1 LYFKEFVFKKSN
13 LLNDFCVITI
23 PLTFNKEIKALVQ
36 LLDDPDKAIFEQ
48 IKNKLLD
55 IGPNC
60 IPQLEIVRFEENY
73 GDLFKERA
81 KELIHEINFK
91 KVLLDHEKWL
101 KQPMTL
107 IDGIMHIDQ
116 YFFPNV
122 TKNYIDHEIS
132 EMVKDINSFMNN
144 NMSAIEKV
152 KVINQ
157 VIFEIY
163 KVRGDKKNYHNPK
176 NSSFGSLLKSKKGN
190 PLAISILYIEIS
202 RKLGLPIKGINLPNH
217 FIVGYL
223 KDENLSIHHSIN
235 NQKKEDVIFYI
246 NPFSKGVILKHTDI
260 EDFIKEIKM
269 EYNEYY
275 FTPCNY
281 ADITKRMLTNL
292 IYSYSKTENH
302 QIKTDLKNILALYD

>member
-1 LYFKEFVFKKSN
+1 M
-13 LLNDFCVITI
+13 
-23 PLTFNKEIKALVQ
+23 TFNKEIKALVE
-36 LLDDPDKAIFEQ
+36 LLDDPDKVIFDQ

-60 IPQLEIVRFEENY
+60 IPQLERVRFEDNY

-91 KVLLDHEKWL
+91 KVLTDHKKWL
-101 KQPMTL
+101 KHPHIL

-122 TKNYIDHEIS
+122 TKNYIDYEMS
-132 EMVKDINSFMNN
+132 EMVKDISPHLNN

-163 KVRGDKKNYHNPK
+163 KVRGDKKNYHEPK

-190 PLAISILYIEIS
+190 PLAISILYIEVS

-223 KDENLSIHHSIN
+223 KDESLSIHDSIS
-235 NQKKEDVIFYI
+235 NQTKEDVMFYI
-246 NPFSKGVILKHTDI
+246 NPFSKGVILKHSDI

-269 EYNEYY
+269 EHRDYY
-275 FTPCNY
+275 FTPCDY
-281 ADITKRMLTNL
+281 PDITKRMLTNL

-302 QIKTDLKNILALYD
+302 QIKKDLKNILALYE

>member
-1 LYFKEFVFKKSN
+1 M
-13 LLNDFCVITI
+13 
-23 PLTFNKEIKALVQ
+23 TFNKEIKALVE
-36 LLDDPDKAIFEQ
+36 LLDDPDKVIFDQ

-60 IPQLEIVRFEENY
+60 IPQLERVRFEDNY

-91 KVLLDHEKWL
+91 KVLTDHKKWL
-101 KQPMTL
+101 KHPHIL

-122 TKNYIDHEIS
+122 TKNYIDYEMS
-132 EMVKDINSFMNN
+132 EMVKDISPHLNN

-163 KVRGDKKNYHNPK
+163 KVRGDKKNYHEPK

-190 PLAISILYIEIS
+190 PLAISILYIEVS

-223 KDENLSIHHSIN
+223 KDESLSIHDSIS
-235 NQKKEDVIFYI
+235 NQKKEDVMFYI
-246 NPFSKGVILKHTDI
+246 NPFSKGVILKHSDI

-269 EYNEYY
+269 EHSDYY
-275 FTPCNY
+275 FTPCDY
-281 ADITKRMLTNL
+281 PDITKRMLTNL
-292 IYSYSKTENH
+292 IYSYNKTENH
-302 QIKTDLKNILALYD
+302 QIKKDLKNILALYE